1 MATEAATLFRK
12 HQEFESI
19 MMMRTAFAVA
29 SPASNTDCND
39 FPALHLELRVTHRNV
54 AACRSNLPATHFKSQ

>member
-1 MATEAATLFRK
+1 
-12 HQEFESI
+12 